1 MKKFLIYCLISYS
14 ILLTI
19 HFCID
24 DNNDSYSDNS
34 TESYLKEWA
43 LNSDYLD
50 YDDVSIREIEKLP
63 ENYGYDYK
71 IYADVEQGSIKCTIY
86 LFVKLNSSETKILRV
101 YKNDSELRDSLIN
114 DVKSRHPDWDW
125 DM

>member
-19 HFCID
+19 HFCVD

-50 YDDVSIREIEKLP
+50 YDDVSIREIK
-63 ENYGYDYK
+63 NYQKTMDTTTKYMQTLNK
-71 IYADVEQGSIKCTIY
+71 EVLNVRFIY
-86 LFVKLNSSETKILRV
+86 
-101 YKNDSELRDSLIN
+101 
-114 DVKSRHPDWDW
+114 
-125 DM
+125 M

>member
-19 HFCID
+19 HFCVD
-24 DNNDSYSDNS
+24 NNNDSYSDNS

-63 ENYGYDYK
+63 KNYGYDYK

-86 LFVKLNSSETKILRV
+86 LYVKLNSSETKILRV

>member
-19 HFCID
+19 HFCVD

-34 TESYLKEWA
+34 IESYLKEWA

-50 YDDVSIREIEKLP
+50 YDDVSIREIE
-63 ENYGYDYK
+63 NYQKTMDTTTKYMQTLNK
-71 IYADVEQGSIKCTIY
+71 EVLNVRFIY
-86 LFVKLNSSETKILRV
+86 
-101 YKNDSELRDSLIN
+101 
-114 DVKSRHPDWDW
+114 
-125 DM
+125 M

>member
-14 ILLTI
+14 VLLTI
-19 HFCID
+19 YYFN
-24 DNNDSYSDNS
+24 DNNNSYSDNS

-63 ENYGYDYK
+63 ETSDYDYK
-71 IYADVEQGSIKCTIY
+71 IYADIEQGSIKCTIY
-86 LFVKLNSSETKILRV
+86 LYVKLNSSETKILRV
-101 YKNDSELRDSLIN
+101 SKNDSELRNSIIN
-114 DVKSRHPDWDW
+114 DAKSRHPDWDW
-125 DM
+125 GM

>member
-1 MKKFLIYCLISYS
+1 MKKFLIYSLISYS

-19 HFCID
+19 HFCVD

-86 LFVKLNSSETKILRV
+86 LYVKLNSSETKILRV
-101 YKNDSELRDSLIN
+101 YPLAELN
-114 DVKSRHPDWDW
+114 
-125 DM
+125 

>member
-19 HFCID
+19 HFCVD

-34 TESYLKEWA
+34 TVSYLKEWA

-86 LFVKLNSSETKILRV
+86 LYVKLNSSETKILRV

>member
-86 LFVKLNSSETKILRV
+86 LYVKLNSSETKILRV

>member
-19 HFCID
+19 HFCVD

-86 LFVKLNSSETKILRV
+86 LYVKLNSSETKILRV

>member
-1 MKKFLIYCLISYS
+1 MKKFLIYSLISYS

-19 HFCID
+19 HFCVD

-86 LFVKLNSSETKILRV
+86 LYVKLNSSETKILRV

>member
-19 HFCID
+19 HFCVD

-50 YDDVSIREIEKLP
+50 YDDISIREIEKLP

-86 LFVKLNSSETKILRV
+86 LYVKLNSSETKILRV

>member
-19 HFCID
+19 HFCVD

-50 YDDVSIREIEKLP
+50 YDDVSIREIE
-63 ENYGYDYK
+63 NYQKTMDTTTKYMQTLNK
-71 IYADVEQGSIKCTIY
+71 EVLNVRFIY
-86 LFVKLNSSETKILRV
+86 
-101 YKNDSELRDSLIN
+101 
-114 DVKSRHPDWDW
+114 
-125 DM
+125 M